1 VSAATKAPK
10 QNGAAV
16 EAVELDLP
24 VDTFKDAAL
33 FLRRPFTQQAVKF
46 KVQATWD
53 GGALIV
59 PYIDARLAIERLNA
73 VCPHLWTDKY
83 EPTNTGLMWCHLT
96 VDGITRSDVGTEIG
110 KGDAGKKGLVSDAFK
125 RAAVKFGIGV
135 SLYAMPKLRVKES
148 DGHLASDSNDKYKLT
163 PNGESRC
170 RSLYAGWL
178 DTTGIQAFGKPLNH
192 GDADDSVGDAEVEQL
207 AGTSPAKAEAK
218 RRNGQGDGK
227 SSQATAA
234 QRRKIHALASGLG
247 LTEPQLKAWIE
258 WNAGTPHT
266 DRIEKAAASK
276 LIEMLE
282 AYEDVGEALS
292 AFNAALEAE
301 DEKAQK
307 IAAKYSGGGTG

>member
-1 VSAATKAPK
+1 MNAATKAPE
-10 QNGAAV
+10 QNGAGT
-16 EAVELDLP
+16 ETPELP
-24 VDTFKDAAL
+24 VDTFKEAASL
-33 FLRRPFTQQAVKF
+33 LRRPFTAQAVKF

-73 VCPHLWTDKY
+73 VCPHLWTDSY

-135 SLYAMPKLRVKES
+135 SLYAMPKLRVKQSE
-148 DGHLASDSNDKYKLT
+148 GHLASDRNDKYKLT
-163 PNGESRC
+163 PNGESHC
-170 RSLYAGWL
+170 RNLYAGWL
-178 DTTGIQAFGKPLNH
+178 DTTGTQAFGKPLDH
-192 GDADDSVGDAEVEQL
+192 GDADDSVGDAEIEQAD
-207 AGTSPAKAEAK
+207 AGASPTKAQAK
-218 RRNGQGDGK
+218 RRQGQSDGK
-227 SSQATAA
+227 SSQATAS

-276 LIEMLE
+276 LIEMLK

-292 AFNAALEAE
+292 AFNAALEAD

-307 IAAKYSGGGTG
+307 IAAKHSGGGES